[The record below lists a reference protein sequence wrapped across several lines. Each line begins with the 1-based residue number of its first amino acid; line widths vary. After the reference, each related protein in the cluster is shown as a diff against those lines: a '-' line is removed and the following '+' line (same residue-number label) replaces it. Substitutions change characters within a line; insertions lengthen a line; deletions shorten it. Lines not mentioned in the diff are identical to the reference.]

1 MLWDWNIL
9 ILLLRHTVPKV
20 PKSTRPGVPKLRKP
34 KSFPLLN
41 DKKKLRVNAAQE
53 EQNNCTKEVKR
64 IAFKM
69 HLTGIVAIKLTILHV
84 SS

>member
-1 MLWDWNIL
+1 MV
-9 ILLLRHTVPKV
+9 LLRRTVPKV

-34 KSFPLLN
+34 KSLPFPLLN

-64 IAFKM
+64 IALKYVLLALWLLSLLFS
-69 HLTGIVAIKLTILHV
+69 T
-84 SS
+84 